1 VSEQSAVS
9 QPDDV
14 VDEVVEKVTHSPI
27 TSVLAIIL
35 AVVGGALMGW
45 SFLTGIA
52 EAIRTPH
59 PDSIWIALFF
69 IGAGLDIVAIVLAL
83 VGIIRRAH
91 RVLSIVAVVLALVPG
106 LIVLVIA
113 ALRFL

>member
-1 VSEQSAVS
+1 MSEQGGDA
-9 QPDDV
+9 
-14 VDEVVEKVTHSPI
+14 VDEVVEKITHSPI

-45 SFLTGIA
+45 SFLTGIGQA
-52 EAIRTPH
+52 VRMPH

-69 IGAGLDIVAIVLAL
+69 IGVGLDIVAIVLAL
-83 VGIIRRAH
+83 IGIIRRAH
-91 RVLSIVAVVLALVPG
+91 RLLSVVAVVLALVPG
-106 LIVLVIA
+106 LIVLVVA

>member
-1 VSEQSAVS
+1 MSEQNTPAEAV
-9 QPDDV
+9 DD
-14 VDEVVEKVTHSPI
+14 VVEKVTHSPI
-27 TSVLAIIL
+27 TSVLAIVL
-35 AVVGGALMGW
+35 AVVGGVLMGW

-52 EAIRTPH
+52 EALRTPH

-83 VGIIRRAH
+83 IGIIRRAH
-91 RVLSIVAVVLALVPG
+91 RVLSIAAVVLALVPG
-106 LIVLVIA
+106 LLVLVIA